1 MKFFDFLKKFFQK
14 KEEEL
19 PIEAQKWNKMWDL
32 WVEEEADSPY
42 AELMTYQSEVNNGG
56 HMQFFDNVSNTDDL
70 PKNVEVLY
78 SILTGALRENI
89 EKAYNAFLAYDEND
103 ENDTISEI
111 MDECDDVFYANESE
125 IERILQE
132 YADTMG
138 ADKYAKDAMES
149 VRYADEVISD

>member
-19 PIEAQKWNKMWDL
+19 SVEAQKWNKMWDL

-70 PKNVEVLY
+70 SKNMEVLY
-78 SILTGALRENI
+78 SILEGTLRENI

-103 ENDTISEI
+103 ENDRISEI

-132 YADTMG
+132 YADTIEL
-138 ADKYAKDAMES
+138 D
-149 VRYADEVISD
+149 

>member
-19 PIEAQKWNKMWDL
+19 TIEAQKWNKMWDL

-70 PKNVEVLY
+70 SKNMEVLY
-78 SILTGALRENI
+78 SILEGTLRENI

-111 MDECDDVFYANESE
+111 MDECDDVFYANENE
-125 IERILQE
+125 IERILKE
-132 YADTMG
+132 YADTI
-138 ADKYAKDAMES
+138 EL
-149 VRYADEVISD
+149 

>member
-32 WVEEEADSPY
+32 WAEEEADSPY

-132 YADTMG
+132 YADTI
-138 ADKYAKDAMES
+138 EL
-149 VRYADEVISD
+149 

>member
-132 YADTMG
+132 YADTI
-138 ADKYAKDAMES
+138 EL
-149 VRYADEVISD
+149 

>member
-56 HMQFFDNVSNTDDL
+56 HMQFFDNVSSTSDL
-70 PKNVEVLY
+70 PQVISVLY
-78 SILTGALRENI
+78 TILNGVLKQNLVT
-89 EKAYNAFLAYDEND
+89 AYNAYLEYEGNDDQEDKLDEILD
-103 ENDTISEI
+103 D
-111 MDECDDVFYANESE
+111 CDNVFYENESE
-125 IERILQE
+125 IEQILKG
-132 YADTMG
+132 YAATIDL
-138 ADKYAKDAMES
+138 
-149 VRYADEVISD
+149 

>member
-19 PIEAQKWNKMWDL
+19 TIEAQKWNKMWDL

-70 PKNVEVLY
+70 SKNMEVLY
-78 SILTGALRENI
+78 SILKGTLRENI

-111 MDECDDVFYANESE
+111 MDECDDVFYANENE
-125 IERILQE
+125 IERILKE
-132 YADTMG
+132 YADTIALDWKMG
-138 ADKYAKDAMES
+138 S
-149 VRYADEVISD
+149 VQWNSKKKT